1 MTASRKAERL
11 SGVGRLDRRHRV
23 PLVEGRLIRGNPKNG
38 AFCEI
43 CVLESF

>member
-23 PLVEGRLIRGNPKNG
+23 PLVEGRLIRGKPEKW
-38 AFCEI
+38 AFFEI